1 MNSTNETMIYTEE
14 DYRKAF
20 KEVLVILKYI
30 PIAEYEKI
38 PLEVIENLKE
48 KADDTYEFNLD
59 FGKNLNEQNI
69 SEITKAMLENFYR
82 DYWVT
87 DIEKQ
92 KIIEEENKEREEI
105 EEEKRQKYNPN
116 DIFKNKEESQEN
128 IENKE
133 TSLDLIEIKEKG
145 LFGKIIEKIKN
156 LFKKFQNK
164 D

>member
-1 MNSTNETMIYTEE
+1 MNDTMIYTEE

-30 PIAEYEKI
+30 PITEYEKI
-38 PLEVIENLKE
+38 PVEIIENLKN
-48 KADDTYEFNLD
+48 KADNTYEFTLD

-87 DIEKQ
+87 DVEKQ
-92 KIIEEENKEREEI
+92 KILEEEHTEREEI
-105 EEEKRQKYNPN
+105 EEEKRQKYNPD
-116 DIFKNKEESQEN
+116 DIFKNQKITQEST
-128 IENKE
+128 ENKAPN
-133 TSLDLIEIKEKG
+133 LDLIEIKEKNI
-145 LFGKIIEKIKN
+145 FEKILEKIKN